1 MSCDVLRALV
11 EERAL
16 SAISAIVEVEPEG
29 RGCLWAV
36 EDRGGSF
43 EGMLPVWSGGGGFD
57 SLSEAGV
64 VDVDG
69 QARIAPQAGLAECE
83 AGEPY
88 GGGFWGGVGGGL
100 DVLRGVTLEP
110 LHHLGSGE
118 QGGVVLSPRRHR
130 GQYQRAVVSFGDE
143 VGVVVGA
150 AHSVQR
156 YLSMFVDVNESAGSG
171 VGHRRG
177 SLAGLAY
184 QFRCCHHGSGIRHRP
199 GVRQTQ
205 FARCGLQLGI
215 SRSAAR
221 RLP

>member
-1 MSCDVLRALV
+1 MSCDALLALV
-11 EERAL
+11 EEGAFVTL
-16 SAISAIVEVEPEG
+16 GTTLGGEPEG
-29 RGCLWAV
+29 RGRLWAF
-36 EDRGGSF
+36 EDRSGGF
-43 EGMLPVWSGGGGFD
+43 EGLLLVWSGGGGFD

-100 DVLRGVTLEP
+100 NVLRRVTLESFD
-110 LHHLGSGE
+110 HLGSGE
-118 QGGVVLSPRRHR
+118 QGGVVLSPRRHW
-130 GQYQRAVVSFGDE
+130 GQYQRAVVSLGDE

-205 FARCGLQLGI
+205 SARCGLQLGI

-221 RLP
+221 